1 MARRTT
7 MERHNFTEEQ
17 MQELRSNPFTRSVS
31 PTTLKFTDEFK
42 DKFWE
47 LYVKGIQPADIF
59 IELGYNPA
67 TLGKRRIA
75 NTTCL
80 ISSSRVPKS
89 VSESDKDKRLEK
101 AESEI
106 RSLRSELD
114 TLKKIIALENSL
126 KRRR

>member
-7 MERHNFTEEQ
+7 KERHNFTEEH
-17 MQELRSNPFTRSVS
+17 MQQLSSNPFTRSVS
-31 PTTLKFTDEFK
+31 TTTLKFSDEFT

-47 LYVKGIQPADIF
+47 LYVKVIQPADIF
-59 IELGYNPA
+59 TELGYNPA
-67 TLGKRRIA
+67 TLGNRRIA
-75 NTTCL
+75 NTTYL
-80 ISSSRVPKS
+80 ISSSRVPTS

-114 TLKKIIALENSL
+114 TLKKIIAVENSL